1 MCLVLVPQPLRA
13 LETCSRMERRE
24 NSINHNGKTRRGII
38 FHPAPRNFLLKPT
51 FASTE
56 EEGLHKGRGEGGVVG
71 GLAKNLAPR

>member
-24 NSINHNGKTRRGII
+24 NSINHNGKTRRRTI
-38 FHPAPRNFLLKPT
+38 FRSAPRNFLLKPT